1 MLIRLGPGP
10 SIGSSPRIGDAPG
23 ESNEPEYDTGR
34 CKRCG
39 KEAELD
45 DGLCTECKW
54 EIQVG
59 MKPPLEQE
67 KKHHFWSLK
76 R

>member
-1 MLIRLGPGP
+1 MPLGPGP
-10 SIGSSPRIGDAPG
+10 GGSGSRAPRIGDAPF
-23 ESNEPEYDTGR
+23 ESGGPEYKIGR

-45 DGLCTECKW
+45 EGLCPECKW

-67 KKHHFWSLK
+67 KKHHFWSRK
-76 R
+76 H